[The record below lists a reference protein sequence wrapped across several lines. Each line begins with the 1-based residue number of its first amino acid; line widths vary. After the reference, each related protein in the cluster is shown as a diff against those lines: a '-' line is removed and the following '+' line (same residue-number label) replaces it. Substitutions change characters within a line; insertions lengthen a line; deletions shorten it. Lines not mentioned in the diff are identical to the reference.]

1 MSLIQN
7 TGVAPSAISRMVPP
21 PIAVTLA
28 RTMTPNGSIFK
39 RPAKSTPETAKTAVP
54 NISIR

>member
-1 MSLIQN
+1 
-7 TGVAPSAISRMVPP
+7 MVPP

-39 RPAKSTPETAKTAVP
+39 RPASIQSGLTIYTTMK
-54 NISIR
+54 NIEQANWGGFYEI